1 MGKTDYLEALKRA
14 MTGLPPEAQAK
25 TLAFYEQRFVDG
37 VSAGR
42 SEEDVAAE
50 QDDPRKIAMT
60 LRANTHLQAFEQK
73 KSPASVARMAV
84 AAVGLAIFNLFMV
97 VPAMVYASLLTALY
111 VCGLVLYLGGAVVTA
126 GGLSGSN
133 EFRLDG
139 PFRNLIIS
147 DEGIEHR
154 KDMQTKVEISENG
167 IQIFSERDKDGAEAG
182 ETSSTTIVV
191 GEPAIDAP
199 RTSGDKPAVRA
210 IKRAE
215 SVAADGIVFSSDDED
230 SQATQI
236 FAGIGMIL
244 GGIILILLSLVVTR
258 YTFIGIKRYIDM
270 NLSLLRGN

>member
-60 LRANTHLQAFEQK
+60 LRANTHMQAFEQK
-73 KSPASVARMAV
+73 KSPASFARMAV

-139 PFRNLIIS
+139 PFRNFMIS
-147 DEGIEHR
+147 DNGIEHR

-167 IQIFSERDKDGAEAG
+167 IQIFSEREKEGG
-182 ETSSTTIVV
+182 EGGDTSSTTITV

-199 RTSGDKPAVRA
+199 HTDGDKPAVRA